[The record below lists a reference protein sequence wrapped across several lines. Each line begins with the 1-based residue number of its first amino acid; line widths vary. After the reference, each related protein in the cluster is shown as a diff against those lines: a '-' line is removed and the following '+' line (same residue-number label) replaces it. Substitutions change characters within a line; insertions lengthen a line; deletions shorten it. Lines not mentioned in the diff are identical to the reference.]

1 MALSSTISLSDHAP
15 AATQDVEKN
24 SQPRTKVFH
33 APLPGM
39 LPDEDAKLSIWQQ
52 LSSAGV
58 EHRGSK
64 PVPVEL
70 RTDTRYFDIFTT
82 MCTPMLSILP

>member
-1 MALSSTISLSDHAP
+1 MALSPTISPSGHVP
-15 AATQDVEKN
+15 TATHDVEKN
-24 SQPRTKVFH
+24 SHARTKVYD

-52 LSSAGV
+52 LSSVGV

>member
-1 MALSSTISLSDHAP
+1 MAPPIISSEAMP
-15 AATQDVEKN
+15 ATRDMEKN
-24 SQPRTKVFH
+24 VGKVYD
-33 APLPGM
+33 APLPGI
-39 LPDEDAKLSIWQQ
+39 LPDEDAKLSLWQH
-52 LSSAGV
+52 LSAAGV

>member
-1 MALSSTISLSDHAP
+1 MASSVKDLAIADSNRDI
-15 AATQDVEKN
+15 EKN
-24 SQPRTKVFH
+24 NIRHSIA
-33 APLPGM
+33 APLPGE
-39 LPDEDAKLSIWQQ
+39 LPDEDAKLSVWQH
-52 LSSAGV
+52 LSAAGV

-64 PVPVEL
+64 PVPVEM

>member
-1 MALSSTISLSDHAP
+1 MALSSTISPSAHAP
-15 AATQDVEKN
+15 AETQDVEKN
-24 SQPRTKVFH
+24 PRSKVFN

>member
-1 MALSSTISLSDHAP
+1 MSGDADAVP
-15 AATQDVEKN
+15 DVEKRGL
-24 SQPRTKVFH
+24 RTYH
-33 APLPGM
+33 EPLPGT

-52 LSSAGV
+52 LSAAGV

-82 MCTPMLSILP
+82 MCTPMLSILPCVKLKPPSIP

>member
-1 MALSSTISLSDHAP
+1 MALTTTISSESR

-24 SQPRTKVFH
+24 ATRSKVYDE
-33 APLPGM
+33 PLPGM
-39 LPDEDAKLSIWQQ
+39 LPDEDAKLSIWQH

>member
-1 MALSSTISLSDHAP
+1 MALTTTISSDGQP
-15 AATQDVEKN
+15 AARDVEKN
-24 SQPRTKVFH
+24 TPSKVYDE
-33 APLPGM
+33 PLPGI
-39 LPDEDAKLSIWQQ
+39 LPDEDAKLSIWQH